1 MTLNMIGR
9 VAVLLVCGRAMAQ
22 AADPVKPETAQPEP
36 AKAEPTKAEPG
47 KALPADVLKGPKV
60 GETQTQRSL
69 VRRNFQGRV
78 QRLEMSP
85 DEAAIDL
92 LSLDAATRAKVDKIL
107 SERATIL
114 DRVVIGNL
122 DLLGELQ
129 QTNDRR
135 GRLKLLG
142 DFREKL
148 KDLEARGTLR
158 EEVEKVLPK
167 EQAQRYRDQIDG
179 YWKVVIDDAMQEG
192 TNNSKNDKSGKTAEP
207 SRTQITTRETLLAVG
222 VEIKRS
228 YERQIAGKTKELE
241 EFLSKLGLSQETEE
255 KIREMYR
262 EFFER
267 YRNGSTETQR
277 RDLFQRV
284 FRQLNKEQQ
293 KVALAELLGRPA
305 KKDSKDSKDMPGD
318 VMMPEDAMDGPEKK

>member
-9 VAVLLVCGRAMAQ
+9 VAVILVCGHAAAQ
-22 AADPVKPETAQPEP
+22 TPPAEPVKPEP
-36 AKAEPTKAEPG
+36 AKAEPG
-47 KALPADVLKGPKV
+47 LPPDVLAGPKV

-69 VRRNFQGRV
+69 VRRNLQGRV

-92 LSLDAATRAKVDKIL
+92 LSLDAATKAKVDKIL
-107 SERATIL
+107 NERATIL

-129 QTNDRR
+129 QTNERR
-135 GRLKLLG
+135 GKLKLLG

-167 EQAQRYRDQIDG
+167 EQADRYRDQIDG
-179 YWKVVIDDAMQEG
+179 YWSVVIDDAMQEG
-192 TNNSKNDKSGKTAEP
+192 KNTSKNDKSGKTPEP
-207 SRTQITTRETLLAVG
+207 SRASITARESLLAFG

-267 YRNGSTETQR
+267 YRNGSSETQR

-293 KVALAELLGRPA
+293 KIALAEVLGRPA
-305 KKDSKDSKDMPGD
+305 KKDSKDSPGD

>member
-1 MTLNMIGR
+1 MTLNTIGR
-9 VAVLLVCGRAMAQ
+9 VAVLLVCGRALAQ
-22 AADPVKPETAQPEP
+22 AADPVNPHQPETAQPEP
-36 AKAEPTKAEPG
+36 AKAEPG

-69 VRRNFQGRV
+69 VKRNFQGRV

-92 LSLDAATRAKVDKIL
+92 LSLDAQTRAKVDKIL
-107 SERATIL
+107 NERATIL

-129 QTNDRR
+129 QTSDRR
-135 GRLKLLG
+135 GKLKLLG

-167 EQAQRYRDQIDG
+167 EQAERYRDQIDG

-207 SRTQITTRETLLAVG
+207 SRTQITMRETLLAFG

-241 EFLSKLGLSQETEE
+241 AFLSKLGLSEE
-255 KIREMYR
+255 KEAKIREMYR

-267 YRNGSTETQR
+267 YRNGASEGQR
-277 RDLFQRV
+277 RELFQRV
-284 FRQLNKEQQ
+284 MRELTKEQQ
-293 KVALAELLGRPA
+293 KVALAEVLGRTGG
-305 KKDSKDSKDMPGD
+305 KDSAKPMDE
-318 VMMPEDAMDGPEKK
+318 MMPQESMDGPEKK